1 MGRVDEEGVRGSSES
16 EKGWMGR
23 GGGIGKGGWGRGCVD
38 LVKVRRG
45 GWGRGCVD
53 LVRVRRGGWGGVE
66 GSGGV
71 DGEGGALI

>member
-1 MGRVDEEGVRGSSES
+1 MDGEGGA
-16 EKGWMGR
+16 
-23 GGGIGKGGWGRGCVD
+23 VD
-38 LVKVRRG
+38 LVRVRRG

-71 DGEGGALI
+71 DGEGGAWI